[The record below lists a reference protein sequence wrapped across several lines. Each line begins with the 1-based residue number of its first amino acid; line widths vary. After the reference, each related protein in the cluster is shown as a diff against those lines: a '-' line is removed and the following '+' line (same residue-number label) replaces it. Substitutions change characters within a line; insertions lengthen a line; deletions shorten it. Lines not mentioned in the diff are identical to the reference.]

1 MAVYSYNQILKKL
14 GKFKNEDKLNET
26 ICKNI
31 RRIRMEKCSEF
42 KKTMENSV
50 INPYT
55 SENVASLLGYSHTHY
70 KRYESDSD
78 KTKKIPLIK
87 LVQLAIILDVPIE
100 EFLKQ

>member
-1 MAVYSYNQILKKL
+1 MAVESYNHILKKL
-14 GKFKNEDKLNET
+14 GKAKNEYKLNET

-31 RRIRMEKCSEF
+31 RRIRIEKCSEF
-42 KKTMENSV
+42 KKTMDYTA

-55 SENVASLLGYSHTHY
+55 SENIASLLGYSHTHY

-87 LVQLAIILDVPIE
+87 LIQLAIILDVPIE

>member
-14 GKFKNEDKLNET
+14 GKYKNEYKLNET

-31 RRIRMEKCSEF
+31 RRIRTEKCSEF
-42 KKTMENSV
+42 KKTMENSA

-87 LVQLAIILDVPIE
+87 LIQLAIILDVPIE